1 MADRSKDPL
10 KYLLRRAVNED
21 TVDVVELGD
30 VYGQNGEKAAASG
43 RIADNPESRHAS
55 SRRHDVSGEGFGEGG
70 HCGFVINY
78 FKELGASAA
87 DRGAYLDETL

>member
-1 MADRSKDPL
+1 MSDRSKDPL
-10 KYLLRRAVNED
+10 KYMLRRAVNED

-55 SRRHDVSGEGFGEGG
+55 SRRHYVSGEGFGEGG
-70 HCGFVINY
+70 HCRFIIND
-78 FKELGASAA
+78 FEELSASAA
-87 DRGAYLDETL
+87 DRGADLDETL